1 MIIAAM
7 MISKRSVHKEGQ
19 TIDKEATD
27 DKDGDNDDDTKSSK
41 EDIGSTYNLKTIT
54 IQTDQVVTT

>member
-1 MIIAAM
+1 VITIAAM

-27 DKDGDNDDDTKSSK
+27 DKDGDDDDTKSSK
-41 EDIGSTYNLKTIT
+41 EDKGSTYNLKTMT
-54 IQTDQVVTT
+54 IQSDQVVTT

>member
-1 MIIAAM
+1 MIIAAT

-27 DKDGDNDDDTKSSK
+27 DKYGDDDDDTKSSK
-41 EDIGSTYNLKTIT
+41 ENKGSTYNLKTMT

>member
-1 MIIAAM
+1 